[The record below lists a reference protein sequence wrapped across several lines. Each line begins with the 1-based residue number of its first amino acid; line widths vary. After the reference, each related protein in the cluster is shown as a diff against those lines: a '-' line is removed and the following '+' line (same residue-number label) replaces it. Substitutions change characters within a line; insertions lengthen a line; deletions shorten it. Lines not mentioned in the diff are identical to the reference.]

1 MKGLGEAFRSAAVG
15 RRRRFRGGGGW
26 DVTLMLAPTSQPARD
41 RRGHGKHAP
50 ARRDPAGQRT
60 SNAQK
65 TQHGRREKLTVEW
78 VPQRTC
84 SSRCWRCCEVRGR
97 GGAEQSRSRRDGC
110 SAGLSA
116 AQKQAGR
123 RLRGLTETGEACTA
137 RSAAREW
144 ALRVHSLDR
153 PMSVSALERRWQ
165 FTARPQAIG
174 WI

>member
-1 MKGLGEAFRSAAVG
+1 
-15 RRRRFRGGGGW
+15 
-26 DVTLMLAPTSQPARD
+26 
-41 RRGHGKHAP
+41 
-50 ARRDPAGQRT
+50 
-60 SNAQK
+60 
-65 TQHGRREKLTVEW
+65 

-137 RSAAREW
+137 RSAVREGT
-144 ALRVHSLDR
+144 LRVHR

-174 WI
+174 WISGMLELLRGRDGATEKQQRCSVDRQCQMGLICPPVECRRWQDSCVEAAGALLCLERG